1 MKVILSAT
9 LGKDAESKQ
18 DENGKFIIT
27 FSCAENQTVKGEQ
40 VTNWYNALY
49 VSKSDKVCEYLTK
62 GTRVLIFGELNIETY
77 RSEQTG
83 NVNIS
88 RSLFVR
94 DLDILVFKRDIP
106 MPEQQEQT
114 NAVKENGDIPF

>member
-9 LGKDAESKQ
+9 LGKDAELKK

-27 FSCAENQTVKGEQ
+27 FSCVENQTVKGEH

-49 VSKSDKVCEYLTK
+49 VSRSDKVCEYLLK

-77 RSEQTG
+77 RSELTE

-94 DLDILVFKRDIP
+94 DLDILVFKRN
-106 MPEQQEQT
+106 MQMQEKEQ
-114 NAVKENGDIPF
+114 NAVDENR

>member
-9 LGKDAESKQ
+9 LGKDAEAKQ
-18 DENGKFIIT
+18 DENGKFMIT

-49 VSKSDKVCEYLTK
+49 VAKSDKVCEYLTK

-94 DLDILVFKRDIP
+94 DLDILVFKRDIQ
-106 MPEQQEQT
+106 MPEQGEQ
-114 NAVKENGDIPF
+114 NAVDENRELPY